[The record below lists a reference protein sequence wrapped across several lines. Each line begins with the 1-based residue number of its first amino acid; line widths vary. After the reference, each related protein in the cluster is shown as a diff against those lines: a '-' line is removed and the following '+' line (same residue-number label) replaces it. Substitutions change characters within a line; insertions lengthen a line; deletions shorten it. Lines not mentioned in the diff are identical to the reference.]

1 MLNGQFVNWLTV
13 TLEQLAKC
21 KKSGKLQLFMD
32 NTLERIHKAG
42 LRFLVPLTSE
52 ETYKTITE
60 EAIKLVKAD
69 FAIIYLERDG
79 ELERVFASSPK
90 VKHTYIRHN
99 GFTYRAFNSHSPYVI
114 SEKKLQKV
122 HPEVAKLGIRSTI
135 LIPLTYKNKSIGVL
149 SVDSKK
155 SEFFTKKELLILKL
169 FGSTVS
175 LALRKTQ
182 LYDETKKALELRDL
196 FISIASHEL
205 RTPLTSLNGYIQL
218 LYSRFQKKDTPE
230 ANWVKE
236 LYEESKRLTNLVS
249 ELLEINRIKQG
260 ELHFVFQEA
269 ALHEII
275 EKAVERYKF
284 VDHTH
289 TIIIENNVKGSDDIV
304 IGDFNKLLQVI
315 SNLINNAI
323 KFSPDKASIVISLS
337 KVKKMLLVRVADSG
351 EGIDATDL
359 PKLFQEF
366 YKGAN
371 SLREQK
377 EGLGM
382 GLMLAKHIVAAHK
395 GTIEILSEKARGTVV
410 EVKLPGI
417 KVRN

>member
-1 MLNGQFVNWLTV
+1 M
-13 TLEQLAKC
+13 E
-21 KKSGKLQLFMD
+21 

-42 LRFLVPLTSE
+42 LRFLVPLTSD
-52 ETYKTITE
+52 ETYKTIAE
-60 EAIKLVKAD
+60 EAMKLVKAD
-69 FAIIYLERDG
+69 YATIYLERDG
-79 ELERVFASSPK
+79 VLERVYASSPK
-90 VKHTYIRHN
+90 VKHINIRQN
-99 GFTYRAFNSHSPYVI
+99 GFTYQAFSSHNPYVV
-114 SEKKLQKV
+114 SEKKLQKI
-122 HPEVAKLGIRSTI
+122 HPEVTKLGVKSTI

-149 SVDSKK
+149 SVDSRK

-230 ANWVKE
+230 ANWVRE

-249 ELLEINRIKQG
+249 ELLEINRIKRG
-260 ELHFVFQEA
+260 ELQFVFQEA
-269 ALHEII
+269 SLKEII

-284 VDHTH
+284 VNNNH
-289 TIIIENNVKGSDDIV
+289 TIIVEDTVGNLEDIV
-304 IGDFNKLLQVI
+304 IGDFNKLLQVV

-323 KFSPDKASIVISLS
+323 KFSPSKASIVISLA
-337 KVKKMLLVRVADSG
+337 KNKKMLVLRVIDKG
-351 EGIDATDL
+351 EGIEAADL

-371 SLREQK
+371 SLRDQK

-382 GLMLAKHIVAAHK
+382 GLMLSKHIVAAHK
-395 GTIEILSEKARGTVV
+395 GTIEILSERDKGTVV
-410 EVKLPGI
+410 EVRMPQAKI
-417 KVRN
+417 HE